1 MDRNILTFSAGHGR
15 AKKALTRPTF
25 CRSNRETPLPVDT
38 FYLSTSRYQFSPP
51 LRQRRGPKKLIGER
65 IITAGGGLWHPNT
78 QPLNLLR
85 LNVDRNPQ
93 QLKNI
98 LAGRE
103 LAEEFFGTQA
113 SGDELKAVKA
123 FAERNKED
131 ALKTAPKVS
140 PFLAPLPIFIPLGPF
155 SLLPFSAQTYRIAW
169 SPPGRFGVLLFQICN
184 RSTVHSIRCF
194 ISYSDDWITLNVLG
208 PGGMALVKV
217 LFRNFQ
223 FLCLGVGPC
232 SSLQVS

>member
-25 CRSNRETPLPVDT
+25 CPSNRETPLPVDT

-123 FAERNKED
+123 FTERNKED

-140 PFLAPLPIFIPLGPF
+140 SFLAPPTNIHSAGTFFPPSIFCADIPHCMVAP
-155 SLLPFSAQTYRIAW
+155 RK
-169 SPPGRFGVLLFQICN
+169 
-184 RSTVHSIRCF
+184 
-194 ISYSDDWITLNVLG
+194 VLG
-208 PGGMALVKV
+208 
-217 LFRNFQ
+217 
-223 FLCLGVGPC
+223 
-232 SSLQVS
+232 SLIPDL